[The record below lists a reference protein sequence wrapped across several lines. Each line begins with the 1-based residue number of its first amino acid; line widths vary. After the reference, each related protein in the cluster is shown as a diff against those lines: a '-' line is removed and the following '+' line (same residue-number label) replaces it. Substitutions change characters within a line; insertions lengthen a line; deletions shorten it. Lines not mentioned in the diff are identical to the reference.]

1 MTDKGG
7 EEVRT
12 RLDRVSTD
20 LDFVL
25 NEIAWS
31 DVQ

>member
-1 MTDKGG
+1 MIDKGG

-12 RLDRVSTD
+12 RSDRVSTD

-31 DVQ
+31 DLH